1 MRGGT
6 HTFLPTKRV
15 HFGAGSLEKIQ
26 EEALAKDRAF
36 VVTGRTLYEK
46 TDLIRRVEEILG
58 EKHGGTFP
66 GMGEHTPGSSVEEAA
81 RRARGSDL
89 LVSVGGGSVVDGTKA
104 VAREL
109 GYPTHVA
116 VPTTLSGAEWAHRVG
131 VTDEESGRKGGF
143 ADPKTVPQVVVLD
156 PETTLFTPEKL
167 WLSTGIRALDHAVEG
182 LLYGGEHPVTDVTG
196 AEGAR
201 RLLAYLPRSRED
213 PEDVDARGELQLAA
227 WLAYF
232 GPFNTPM
239 GLSHALGRR
248 IGASYGVPHGY
259 TSCVTL
265 APSLEVERD
274 SVPEERWRR
283 LEEALGGEPGRTN
296 RSPRARARA
305 PWPAARCGR
314 PGGGPEIHSQRLR
327 RPRRGRARHTQ
338 GSVLVVS
345 LAPLYSGLGITRA
358 RSLPENRWIRTSH
371 LVLVPR
377 E

>member
-36 VVTGRTLYEK
+36 IVTGRTLFEK

-81 RRARGSDL
+81 RRACGSDL
-89 LVSVGGGSVVDGTKA
+89 LVSVGGGSVIDGTKA

-131 VTDEESGRKGGF
+131 VTDEASGRKRGF
-143 ADPKTVPQVVVLD
+143 ADARAVPQVVVLA
-156 PETTLFTPEKL
+156 PEATIFTPEKL

-201 RLLAYLPRSRED
+201 RLVAYLPRSREE
-213 PEDVDARGELQLAA
+213 PEDVQVRGELQVAA
-227 WLAYF
+227 WLASF
-232 GPFNTPM
+232 GPLNTTM
-239 GLSHALGRR
+239 GLSHGLGRR

-259 TSCVTL
+259 TSCITL
-265 APSLEVERD
+265 APTLAVVGRR
-274 SVPEERWRR
+274 VP
-283 LEEALGGEPGRTN
+283 
-296 RSPRARARA
+296 
-305 PWPAARCGR
+305 
-314 PGGGPEIHSQRLR
+314 QD
-327 RPRRGRARHTQ
+327 
-338 GSVLVVS
+338 
-345 LAPLYSGLGITRA
+345 
-358 RSLPENRWIRTSH
+358 
-371 LVLVPR
+371 
-377 E
+377 

>member
-6 HTFLPTKRV
+6 HTFLPTERV
-15 HFGAGSLEKIQ
+15 HFGAGCLEKIG
-26 EEALAKDRAF
+26 EEAGAKDRAF

-46 TDLIRRVEEILG
+46 TDLVRRVEALLG
-58 EKHGGTFP
+58 GKHGGTFP
-66 GMGEHTPGSSVEEAA
+66 GMGQHTPGSSVEEAV

-131 VTDEESGRKGGF
+131 VTDEASGRKSGF
-143 ADPKTVPQVVVLD
+143 ADPRAVPQVVVLD

-201 RLLAYLPRSRED
+201 RLLAYLPRSKED
-213 PEDVDARGELQLAA
+213 PEDVDARGELQVAA

-265 APSLEVERD
+265 APSLEVER
-274 SVPEERWRR
+274 SRVPEERWRR
-283 LEEALGGEPGRTN
+283 LEEALGGHPAERIAALVQELELPGRL
-296 RSPRARARA
+296 RDVGVPEEDLEYIARDFGDREEEALA
-305 PWPAARCGR
+305 
-314 PGGGPEIHSQRLR
+314 ILR
-327 RPRRGRARHTQ
+327 YA
-338 GSVLVVS
+338 
-345 LAPLYSGLGITRA
+345 Y
-358 RSLPENRWIRTSH
+358 
-371 LVLVPR
+371 
-377 E
+377 

>member
-6 HTFLPTKRV
+6 HTFLPTERV
-15 HFGAGSLEKIQ
+15 HFGAGSLQKIE
-26 EEALAKDRAF
+26 EEARAKDRAF
-36 VVTGRTLYEK
+36 VVTGRSLSENTNLV
-46 TDLIRRVEEILG
+46 RRVEEILG
-58 EKHGGTFP
+58 GKHAGTFAR
-66 GMGEHTPGSSVEEAA
+66 MSEHTPGSSVKEAA
-81 RRARGSDL
+81 RQARGSDL

-131 VTDEESGRKGGF
+131 VTDEATGRKGGF
-143 ADPKTVPQVVVLD
+143 ADPRAVPQVVVLD

-196 AEGAR
+196 AEGAS

-213 PEDVDARGELQLAA
+213 PDDVGVRGELQVAA

-265 APSLEVERD
+265 APSLAAER
-274 SVPEERWRR
+274 SRVPEDRWRR
-283 LEEALGGEPGRTN
+283 LEGALGGDPAERIAVLVQELGLPGRL
-296 RSPRARARA
+296 RDVGVPEEDLEYIARDFGDREEEALA
-305 PWPAARCGR
+305 
-314 PGGGPEIHSQRLR
+314 ILR
-327 RPRRGRARHTQ
+327 YA
-338 GSVLVVS
+338 
-345 LAPLYSGLGITRA
+345 Y
-358 RSLPENRWIRTSH
+358 
-371 LVLVPR
+371 
-377 E
+377 